1 MCGACY
7 GACPSARDNAAYL
20 GPHAMLKAL
29 RFIEDSRD
37 GANEERLRLAASDD
51 GAFGCHS
58 VFNCQIVCPK
68 ELDPAAAIARIR
80 RRALGSRLKPKPA
93 RHAKA

>member
-20 GPHAMLKAL
+20 GPHALLKAL

-37 GANEERLRLAASDD
+37 GAGEERITLAASDD
-51 GAFGCHS
+51 GAFRCHS
-58 VFNCQIVCPK
+58 VFNCQTVCPK
-68 ELDPAAAIARIR
+68 ELDPSAAITRIK
-80 RRALGSRLKPKPA
+80 RRALGARGKPA
-93 RHAKA
+93 KDIKA